1 MPRALAEGK
10 TKVALLSVKPA
21 DPYAPTVAELEAGLD
36 ISCAVMSSD
45 YSVAPAA
52 SETVDEKPLCVEG
65 NAVTFGASNAT
76 IEFTLFREFNED
88 GSPVEPADDEIGD
101 AAFQAT
107 KTKGTRLWIY
117 QRETAKKSR
126 DAWEAGD
133 EVDGFEF
140 ITDHPQQVD
149 RTGYVKRR
157 IVGGFQ
163 DLYVNGVVAGGG
175 SGE

>member
-10 TKVALLSVKPA
+10 TKVALLTVKPA
-21 DPYAPTVAELEAGLD
+21 DPYAPTVTELEAGLD

-45 YSVAPAA
+45 YSVGAAA

-65 NAVTFGASNAT
+65 AAVTFGASNAT

-101 AAFQAT
+101 AAFQAV
-107 KTKGTRLWIY
+107 KEKGARLWIY
-117 QRETAKKSR
+117 QRETNKKSR

-133 EVDGFEF
+133 EVEGFEF
-140 ITDHPQQVD
+140 ITDNPQQVD
-149 RTGYVKRR
+149 RTGFIKKRV
-157 IVGGFQ
+157 VGGFQ
-163 DLYVNGVVAGGG
+163 DLYLNGVVAAGAGG
-175 SGE
+175 

>member
-10 TKVALLSVKPA
+10 TKVALLNVKPA
-21 DPYAPTVAELEAGLD
+21 DPYAPTIEELEAGLD

-52 SETVDEKPLCVEG
+52 SETVDEKPLCVDG

-76 IEFTLFREFNED
+76 IEFTLFREFAED
-88 GSPVEPADDEIGD
+88 GSPLEPEDDEIGD

-117 QRETAKKSR
+117 QRETRKASR
-126 DAWEAGD
+126 DDWEDGD

-149 RTGYVKRR
+149 RTGFIKRR
-157 IVGGFQ
+157 IIGGFQ
-163 DLYVNGVVAGGG
+163 EMFVNGEVGG
-175 SGE
+175 SGS